1 LFSGS
6 DCLYSN
12 TIYLFWQKASF
23 VYRVCFVKQ
32 KTKSLFKWLHLPVER
47 EILIKT
53 FGLNENYVL
62 LCTSKYFYRMK
73 SDTNSIDDIKA
84 IRKIMEESSRF
95 LSLSGLSGVFAGLTA
110 IAGAIVAYFLIPDT
124 GNIRYDEYFRNLPE
138 QETFSLRWQLIAV
151 AASVLVLSVLFSLY
165 FSRKKAR
172 KDGKNFWT
180 LTSKRLLINLLIPL
194 VTGGVFVLVLLL
206 QNHIQLIVPCFLIFY
221 GLALVNAGK
230 FTFGEIFYLGILE
243 IITGLVSAFVP
254 GWGLVFWIFGFGI
267 LHIIYGLAMYRK
279 YEA

>member
-1 LFSGS
+1 M
-6 DCLYSN
+6 
-12 TIYLFWQKASF
+12 
-23 VYRVCFVKQ
+23 VVCVKQ
-32 KTKSLFKWLHLPVER
+32 KTRTLFKWLHFAGER
-47 EILIKT
+47 EILFKT

-62 LCTSKYFYRMK
+62 LCISKYFYRMK

-110 IAGAIVAYFLIPDT
+110 IAGALVAYFLIPDT

-138 QETFSLRWQLIAV
+138 QETFTLGWQLIGRCSLSACPFC
-151 AASVLVLSVLFSLY
+151 SVFSL
-165 FSRKKAR
+165 FFKK
-172 KDGKNFWT
+172 K
-180 LTSKRLLINLLIPL
+180 SEKRWKEFLDPHFQKTAYKPSYSACYRRCLC
-194 VTGGVFVLVLLL
+194 FVLLL
-206 QNHIQLIVPCFLIFY
+206 QNQIQLIVPCFLIFY